1 MSRPAPLPN
10 CYWLPDVGLLAGEYP
25 GAEDAVESARKLRA
39 LHAAGIDTFIDLTE
53 SGELEPY
60 ESVLETIADERRGS
74 PAYYRLSV
82 RDLDTP
88 TPEQMHQIL
97 DLIDAEHAC
106 GRSVYLHCWGGVGR
120 TGTVVGCYLV
130 RHGLSG
136 QEALDQIA
144 KLWRGMEKRSRA
156 PCSPETDVQRTFV
169 LGWAAHEAAR
179 RERPRGAGDQTQR

>member
-1 MSRPAPLPN
+1 MTRTPPLPN
-10 CYWLPDVGLLAGEYP
+10 CYWLPDIGLLAGEYP

-39 LHAAGIDTFIDLTE
+39 LHAAGVDTFIDLTE
-53 SGELEPY
+53 AGELEPY

-82 RDLDTP
+82 RDLSIP
-88 TPEQMHQIL
+88 TPEQMHRIL
-97 DLIDAEHAC
+97 DLIDAEHAR

-136 QEALDQIA
+136 QEALDRIA
-144 KLWRGMEKRSRA
+144 TLWQGMEKRHRA
-156 PCSPETDVQRTFV
+156 PRSPETEAQRQFV
-169 LGWAAHEAAR
+169 LGWADQEADR
-179 RERPRGAGDQTQR
+179 R